1 MYNIKKSERRII
13 KMSENIIAS
22 HSNLPKVKKVRVWGK
37 GQLTIP
43 AEIRERL
50 EIKEDSYLEVFQIGR
65 AIIATPE
72 KLVIKELAD
81 SVQKEMNKNGIDL
94 KGLLQEL
101 REGNHE
107 YETE

>member
-1 MYNIKKSERRII
+1 MT
-13 KMSENIIAS
+13 ENIITGRS
-22 HSNLPKVKKVRVWGK
+22 EFPKVKRVRVWGK

-72 KLVIKELAD
+72 KLVVKELAD
-81 SVQKEMNKNGIDL
+81 SVQKEMEKDGIDL
-94 KGLLQEL
+94 KRLLQEL
-101 REGNHE
+101 REGSHD
-107 YETE
+107 YETD